1 MNQAHALGMLALK
14 LFLVPAFLLAISLA
28 GRRWGPAV
36 AGWLAGLPVLTGPIL
51 FLLALENGPG
61 FAAAA
66 ATVSLSAVSG
76 AVAFILAYARVCAHR
91 SPPVSLLA
99 GLGIWL
105 CAALLLTRLPP
116 DNFVSLGIA
125 LLALLVAPK
134 LFPHISAPILTAT
147 LPRGELPLR
156 MLAGAV
162 VTLAVTSLAAAIGS
176 SWSGMFAVFPVI
188 TIVLSVFSHRA
199 SGPAFA
205 ATLLRAMIWGLYSL
219 ACFCLVL
226 ALLLPQQGV
235 AVSFAAA
242 TAAAL
247 AVQWAL
253 KSRLHRR

>member
-1 MNQAHALGMLALK
+1 MLALK
-14 LFLVPAFLLAISLA
+14 LFLVPAFLLLLSLA

-51 FLLALENGPG
+51 FLLALEHGPG

-66 ATVSLSAVSG
+66 ATVSLSAVFG
-76 AVAFILAYARVCAHR
+76 AVTFIVTYANVCARR
-91 SPPVSLLA
+91 SPGLSLLA
-99 GLGIWL
+99 GLASWC
-105 CAALLLTRLPP
+105 CAALLLTRLPLT
-116 DNFVSLGIA
+116 NSVSLGIA
-125 LLALLVAPK
+125 LLALLIAPK
-134 LFPHISAPILTAT
+134 LFPRLSTPILTAT
-147 LPRGELPLR
+147 LPKWELPLR
-156 MLAGAV
+156 MLAGAA
-162 VTLAVTSLAAAIGS
+162 VTLSVTTVAAAIGP

-219 ACFCLVL
+219 ASFCLAL
-226 ALLLPQQGV
+226 AVLLPQRGV
-235 AVSFAAA
+235 TISFLAAIAAA
-242 TAAAL
+242 V